1 MISLQER
8 KDRIINTS
16 HIVLIDDFTVYR
28 VDSVEQV
35 GPIIFVNVGNGLL
48 FQDLEVLTLAE
59 AGETSKIILN
69 IKKELDIK

>member
-16 HIVLIDDFTVYR
+16 HVVLIDDFTVYM
-28 VDSVEQV
+28 VDSIEHV
-35 GPIIFVNVGNGLL
+35 GSIIFVNVGNGLL

-69 IKKELDIK
+69 IKQYLDIK